1 MTLEQKCHL
10 VALYGDISERNRG
23 RWLALMTQQRRLLH
37 PTLKKPRRRSK
48 LSQRKE

>member
-23 RWLALMTQQRRLLH
+23 RWLALMTQRHRLH
-37 PTLKKPRRRSK
+37 PALKKPRRRQ